1 MHGQYVEKMK
11 LQTFCEEQ
19 LNFFKFASLLFS
31 EFPKALRQSLKTLW
45 DKTYGHLPDFQPWD
59 DSNAVRKLFAAT
71 TAEGGKIRLSRVPFH
86 QSYNKW
92 DTTSLFYAIIFSRSF
107 AQRTKVG
114 DYATLSDLYVKP
126 RAIPHGTFHASVISP
141 SGNSAETFTLAIDQ
155 LRRLR
160 NSFVRFTSDEMD
172 KTTFEL
178 YVNYVKDAFNALG
191 VSTTSID
198 ADGSL
203 AESNL
208 PENEVQ
214 NLEKGVREATREY
227 MSSDVIEVKTFLSD
241 IMQAVERSA
250 NKDDIAMLEQKIAEL
265 QKTHDAGDTTQETTG
280 NICSYPWTISPTLI
294 KYTRFLI
301 TRTLA
306 NSNLALTRTK
316 IDFPLIS
323 FVR

>member
-1 MHGQYVEKMK
+1 MPGQYVEKMK
-11 LQTFCEEQ
+11 LKTFGEEQ

-31 EFPKALRQSLKTLW
+31 DFPKALRQSLKTLW
-45 DKTYGHLPDFQPWD
+45 DKTYGHLPSFQPWD
-59 DSNAVRKLFAAT
+59 DSSAVRKLFAAT
-71 TAEGGKIRLSRVPFH
+71 TAEGGKIRPSRVPFH

-92 DTTSLFYAIIFSRSF
+92 DISSLFYATIFSRSF

-114 DYATLSDLYVKP
+114 DYVTLSDLYVKP

-160 NSFVRFTSDEMD
+160 NSFVHFTSDEMD
-172 KTTFEL
+172 KTTFDL
-178 YVNYVKDAFNALG
+178 YVKYVKDAFNALG

-241 IMQAVERSA
+241 IMQTVERSA

-323 FVR
+323 FIR